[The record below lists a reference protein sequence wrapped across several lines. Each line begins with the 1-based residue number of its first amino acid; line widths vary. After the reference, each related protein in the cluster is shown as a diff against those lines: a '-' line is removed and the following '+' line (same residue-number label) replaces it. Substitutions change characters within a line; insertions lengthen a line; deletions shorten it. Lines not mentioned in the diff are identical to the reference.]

1 MSPSSFSSSTV
12 GGGSPSGSAES
23 EVRTPI
29 RIRLLTWNIHKGIG
43 GVDRRYRLD
52 RTIALLRHQRLD
64 FALLQEVAEGMPR
77 AFFDH
82 QLELISSALEM
93 PHVAFGHEHRF
104 RVGGYG
110 NAIISRY
117 PLTDA
122 QRVDLTVGSRKKR
135 GVIIARAHVS
145 QGSHVR
151 SLVLFNLHL
160 GLAGSEREKQME
172 MFLGC
177 HPFARLHSSTPI
189 VVAGDMNDLWGT
201 VGDRFLVPAGFARAG
216 RRYNT
221 FPAMFPM
228 RPLDA
233 IFLRGDLR
241 SVHYAPARGELA
253 QSASDHLALIA
264 ELHLET

>member
-1 MSPSSFSSSTV
+1 MLPSKSSSNLP
-12 GGGSPSGSAES
+12 GES
-23 EVRTPI
+23 SQSRSSDSEPRPPN

-52 RTIALLRHQRLD
+52 RTIGLLRHQRLD

-93 PHVAFGHEHRF
+93 PYVAFGHEHRF

-135 GVIIARAHVS
+135 GVILARAHVS
-145 QGSHVR
+145 YGSHVR

-160 GLAGSEREKQME
+160 GLAGSERERQME
-172 MFLGC
+172 LFLSC
-177 HPFARLHSSTPI
+177 HPFARLHSRTPI

-201 VGDRFLVPAGFARAG
+201 AGDRFLVPAGFARAG
-216 RRYNT
+216 YRYNT
-221 FPAMFPM
+221 FPAMFPI

-233 IFLRGDLR
+233 IFLRGDLH
-241 SVHYAPARGELA
+241 SVHCAPLRGALA
-253 QSASDHLALIA
+253 QSASDHLPLVA
-264 ELHLET
+264 ELDLEP